1 MHDYNRESAVIG
13 VVTPVSMYTEARNR
27 RQLSY
32 LSRIWLREVAH
43 YPDLATEE
51 PEESESCDDSDL
63 ADVVEGVS
71 ARPRF
76 SHESLSMSPLVNGQV
91 KRQEIWQGMPL
102 TCSSCTPNSL
112 C

>member
-1 MHDYNRESAVIG
+1 VLIGNERNCQRPGSIHGIEVHNYNRESAVIG
-13 VVTPVSMYTEARNR
+13 VVAPASMYTEARNR

-32 LSRIWLREVAH
+32 LSRIWLREVAR

-51 PEESESCDDSDL
+51 PEESESGDGSDL

-76 SHESLSMSPLVNGQV
+76 SHESLSMSPL
-91 KRQEIWQGMPL
+91 
-102 TCSSCTPNSL
+102 
-112 C
+112 